1 MDVADYAAR
10 DATELRRLLAAGAVS
25 ANEVRDAALR
35 AVEAVDVQL
44 NAVVGGAYED
54 AGGGDGALAG
64 VPFAVKDTLPEA
76 GRLLGF
82 GSRLLDGHVARRDAT
97 LAERFRAA
105 GLVSLVRTATPEF
118 AFNTD
123 TAPVV
128 HGPTRNPWNTERSP
142 GGSSGGAAAL
152 VASRALPL
160 AHANDG
166 GGSIRVPAAWCGLVG
181 LKPSRGRVPIGPAV
195 GEAVGGF
202 AHEFAVTH
210 TVRDAAL
217 LLDAVNGPAPGDRY
231 YVARPLTPYA
241 ESLSDPL
248 SPLRVAL
255 HATSFFGAETEPAV
269 RVAVEAA
276 GRTLEE
282 QGHHVEEAC
291 PEVSEGAL
299 RECVE
304 AVWSV
309 DLASLARVFGRITRR
324 EPTLEHVEAASWA
337 CIQRGREISALEL
350 DAASATVNVT
360 GRRWGR
366 FLEDFDVFVCP
377 TTPTAAPPSG
387 TPDQDDARFDTSGAW
402 MDEVFARIP
411 FTPIANLTGQ
421 PSISLPLGNANDGM
435 PLGVMLTA
443 QTLRED
449 LLLRVAAQL
458 ELALP
463 WAERRPAIDAAPRR
477 PSPERGSSTAGS
489 RVKQS
494 RPGGVA

>member
-1 MDVADYAAR
+1 MDVADYAAC
-10 DATELRRLLAAGAVS
+10 DATGLRRLLAAGAVS
-25 ANEVRDAALR
+25 ADEVRDAALR
-35 AVEAVDVQL
+35 AVEAVDGQL
-44 NAVVGGAYED
+44 NAVVGGPYE
-54 AGGGDGALAG
+54 AARGGDGTLAG

-76 GRLLGF
+76 GRRLGF
-82 GSRLLDGHVARRDAT
+82 GSRLLDGYVARRDAT
-97 LAERFRAA
+97 LAERFRLA
-105 GLVSLVRTATPEF
+105 GLISLVRTATPEF
-118 AFNTD
+118 AFNID

-128 HGPTRNPWNTERSP
+128 HGRTRNPWNPERSP

-202 AHEFAVTH
+202 AHEFAVTR
-210 TVRDAAL
+210 TLRDAAL

-231 YVARPLTPYA
+231 YVARPATPYT
-241 ESLSDPL
+241 ERLNDPVP
-248 SPLRVAL
+248 PLRVAV
-255 HATSFFGAETEPAV
+255 HAASYFGAQTEPAV

-276 GRTLEE
+276 ARTLEE

-291 PEVSEGAL
+291 PEVSEGSL
-299 RECVE
+299 RECVD

-309 DLASLARVFGRITRR
+309 DLASLARVFGRIMRR
-324 EPTLEHVEAASWA
+324 EPTPEQVETASWA
-337 CIQRGREISALEL
+337 CILRGREISALEL
-350 DAASATVNVT
+350 DAASATVNAT

-366 FLEDFDVFVCP
+366 FLEEFDIFVCP

-387 TPDQDDARFDTSGAW
+387 TPDQDDGRFDTAEAW
-402 MDEVFARIP
+402 MDEVFTRTP
-411 FTPIANLTGQ
+411 FTPIANLSGQ
-421 PSISLPLGNANDGM
+421 PSISLPLGQANDGM

-449 LLLRVAAQL
+449 LMVRVAAQL

-463 WAERRPAIDAAPRR
+463 WAEGRPAIDAAAAA
-477 PSPERGSSTAGS
+477 T
-489 RVKQS
+489 
-494 RPGGVA
+494 